1 MIYELKDTSKAE
13 HLFKGMDDS
22 MIISCLQGIMG
33 GKIYVTDPVSPKS
46 AMAFLAEFAWL
57 AGEPDREL
65 VASKPK
71 GLVGLVPQDGRWE
84 ALIRECWPDVEKTDR
99 YAIKKGTKFD
109 REKLK
114 AIAAALPAGYEI
126 RRVDGD
132 IYDMCLECDDF
143 EDAVSHFESKEQYL
157 QMGRGFAVL
166 KEGKPVS
173 VASSYSV
180 YREGIEI
187 EIDTVEEERRKG
199 LAGAACATLI
209 LSCLDDGLYPSW
221 DAANMDSVH
230 LAEKLGYEFDRQY
243 SCYWLSDVFDRVIAD
258 PDKSEWDSFCGRY
271 QRLNDERRIYEID
284 KKNGDLYYHFTN
296 PEAGIHFDLRMYPVG
311 DRRFGINEDDF
322 EIVFSE
328 GAMTVDGFPCKKL

>member
-143 EDAVSHFESKEQYL
+143 EDAVQ
-157 QMGRGFAVL
+157 A
-166 KEGKPVS
+166 S
-173 VASSYSV
+173 VALNADCDVIVTNDKDFDDPFGLPIVSPDEFC
-180 YREGIEI
+180 REFIE
-187 EIDTVEEERRKG
+187 E
-199 LAGAACATLI
+199 
-209 LSCLDDGLYPSW
+209 
-221 DAANMDSVH
+221 
-230 LAEKLGYEFDRQY
+230 
-243 SCYWLSDVFDRVIAD
+243 
-258 PDKSEWDSFCGRY
+258 
-271 QRLNDERRIYEID
+271 
-284 KKNGDLYYHFTN
+284 
-296 PEAGIHFDLRMYPVG
+296 
-311 DRRFGINEDDF
+311 
-322 EIVFSE
+322 
-328 GAMTVDGFPCKKL
+328 